1 MAIRQWWGL
10 IKMTL
15 TLSQLAILLGIGI
28 AIPQI
33 WALIKPVE
41 AGAALRKFPRSEG
54 WGYLLM
60 AIGAGWFLYRLNQ
73 EAIAEFAA
81 YKSYMLLGFGA
92 VAVAACFFVP
102 DYLAVR
108 GMSITML
115 MFAAFI
121 LSKTRFVDTPW
132 RLVLV
137 IAAYIWI
144 VAAMWWMISPWRLRD
159 LIQWATATPQ
169 RLKRIA
175 MARLAFAVLVILL
188 GATVYK

>member
-1 MAIRQWWGL
+1 M
-10 IKMTL
+10 

-33 WALIKPVE
+33 WAVMKPVE

-81 YKSYMLLGFGA
+81 YKTYMLLGFGA
-92 VAVAACFFVP
+92 VAVAACFFVQ
-102 DYLAVR
+102 DFLAVR
-108 GMSITML
+108 GMCITML
-115 MFAAFI
+115 MLSGFV

-137 IAAYIWI
+137 VIAYMWI
-144 VAAMWWMISPWRLRD
+144 VAAMWWMISPWRFRD
-159 LIQWATATPQ
+159 IVQWMTATPEKT
-169 RLKRIA
+169 RKLA
-175 MARLAFAVLVILL
+175 FVRLAVAALVIVL
-188 GATVYK
+188 GLTVYK

>member
-1 MAIRQWWGL
+1 MAIRRSLGS
-10 IKMTL
+10 IKM
-15 TLSQLAILLGIGI
+15 TLSQLAILLGAGI

-33 WALIKPVE
+33 WALMKPAE
-41 AGAALRKFPRSEG
+41 AGAALRKFPRSEA

-92 VAVAACFFVP
+92 IAVAACFFVP
-102 DYLAVR
+102 DFLAVR
-108 GMSITML
+108 GMAITTLML
-115 MFAAFI
+115 SAFI

-137 IAAYIWI
+137 VMAYAWI
-144 VAAMWWMISPWRLRD
+144 IAAMWWMISPWRCRD
-159 LIQWATATPQ
+159 IIAWATATPE
-169 RLKRIA
+169 RLRKIA
-175 MARLAFAVLVILL
+175 AARLAFGLFVIVLGVT
-188 GATVYK
+188 AFK

>member
-1 MAIRQWWGL
+1 M
-10 IKMTL
+10 
-15 TLSQLAILLGIGI
+15 TLSQLAILLGAAI

-33 WALIKPVE
+33 WALMKPAE
-41 AGAALRKFPRSEG
+41 AGAALRKFPRSEA

-73 EAIAEFAA
+73 EAIAEFAT
-81 YKSYMLLGFGA
+81 YKTYMLLGFGA

-102 DYLAVR
+102 DFLAVR
-108 GMSITML
+108 GMSITTLML
-115 MFAAFI
+115 AAFI

-137 IAAYIWI
+137 VAAYVWI

-159 LIQWATATPQ
+159 IIQWATATPE
-169 RLKRIA
+169 RLRKIA
-175 MARLAFAVLVILL
+175 AVRLAFGLLVIVL
-188 GATVYK
+188 GVTAYK

>member
-1 MAIRQWWGL
+1 MAIRRSLGS
-10 IKMTL
+10 IKM
-15 TLSQLAILLGIGI
+15 TLSQLAILLGAGI
-28 AIPQI
+28 AIPQV
-33 WALIKPVE
+33 WALMKPAE
-41 AGAALRKFPRSEG
+41 ASAALRKFPRSEA

-108 GMSITML
+108 GMCITTLML
-115 MFAAFI
+115 CAFI

-137 IAAYIWI
+137 VMAYVWI
-144 VAAMWWMISPWRLRD
+144 VAAMWWMISPWRCRD
-159 LIQWATATPQ
+159 IIAWATATPQ
-169 RLKRIA
+169 RLRAIA
-175 MARLAFAVLVILL
+175 ATRLAFGLLVIVL
-188 GATVYK
+188 GVTAYK

>member
-1 MAIRQWWGL
+1 M
-10 IKMTL
+10 
-15 TLSQLAILLGIGI
+15 TLSQLAILLGAGI

-33 WALIKPVE
+33 WALLKPAE

-81 YKSYMLLGFGA
+81 YKSYMLLGFAA

-102 DYLAVR
+102 DFLAVR
-108 GMSITML
+108 GMAITTLML
-115 MFAAFI
+115 SAFI

-137 IAAYIWI
+137 VLAYIWI
-144 VAAMWWMISPWRLRD
+144 IASMWWMISPWRCRD
-159 LIQWATATPQ
+159 IIGWATATPQ
-169 RLKRIA
+169 RLRAIA
-175 MARLAFAVLVILL
+175 ATRLAFALLVIVL
-188 GATVYK
+188 GVTAYK

>member
-1 MAIRQWWGL
+1 M
-10 IKMTL
+10 

-33 WALIKPVE
+33 WAVMKPVE

-81 YKSYMLLGFGA
+81 YKTYMLLGFGA
-92 VAVAACFFVP
+92 VAVAACLFVQ

-108 GMSITML
+108 GLSIIML
-115 MFAAFI
+115 MLSALV

-137 IAAYIWI
+137 LIAYMWI
-144 VAAMWWMISPWRLRD
+144 VAAMWWMISPWRFR
-159 LIQWATATPQ
+159 
-169 RLKRIA
+169 
-175 MARLAFAVLVILL
+175 
-188 GATVYK
+188 

>member
-1 MAIRQWWGL
+1 
-10 IKMTL
+10 MTL
-15 TLSQLAILLGIGI
+15 SKLAVLLGAGI

-33 WALIKPVE
+33 WALLKPVE
-41 AGAALRKFPRSEG
+41 ASAAFRKFPRSEA

-81 YKSYMLLGFGA
+81 YKTYMLLGFGG
-92 VAVAACFFVP
+92 VALAACFFVP

-108 GMSITML
+108 GLCITML
-115 MFAAFI
+115 M
-121 LSKTRFVDTPW
+121 LSAYVLSRTRFVDTPW

-137 IAAYIWI
+137 IAAYVWI
-144 VAAMWWMISPWRLRD
+144 IKAMWWMVSPWRMRD

-169 RLKRIA
+169 RLRQIA
-175 MARLAFAVLVILL
+175 IARLAFAVLVIVL
-188 GATVYK
+188 GVTVYK